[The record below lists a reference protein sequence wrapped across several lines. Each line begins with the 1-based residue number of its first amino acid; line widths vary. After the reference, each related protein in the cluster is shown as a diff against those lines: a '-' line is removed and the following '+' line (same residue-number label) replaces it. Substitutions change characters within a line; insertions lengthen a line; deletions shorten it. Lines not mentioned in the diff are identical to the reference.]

1 MGEQKEAINSIPT
14 KSKIPYEKRQQ
25 KIYNQVRIYKKKKIN
40 TNKACKNRVKNI
52 SCLIQLLLKGDGH
65 FQNWTERREGPKGSP
80 RLEKLKE
87 GEITNKRKRR
97 IDAFLP
103 KTLYNLLISVGHTL
117 T

>member
-1 MGEQKEAINSIPT
+1 MKNVNKKYTIKLGFT
-14 KSKIPYEKRQQ
+14 
-25 KIYNQVRIYKKKKIN
+25 KKKKIN